1 MRKKLPSLPHAT
13 EWGRHKETTN
23 RGPDGVL
30 ENFGQLKCLIPKD
43 LIGRLKKKTIQKK
56 AVMQVIKDFGLILLV
71 LLSMTNAR
79 QKFIRLRNVC

>member
-1 MRKKLPSLPHAT
+1 MFNS
-13 EWGRHKETTN
+13 E
-23 RGPDGVL
+23 GPDRSF
-30 ENFGQLKCLIPKD
+30 E
-43 LIGRLKKKTIQKK
+43 KKTIQKK